1 MGYTN
6 LIIVF
11 SMVQIVFIG
20 IIIAIIYFFLKRIDK
35 IENAWLEERDK
46 YISTILESASNNNM
60 LNQLN
65 ESAKNIKF
73 INEDEYLNQY
83 KNELEFAYEES
94 NPK

>member
-1 MGYTN
+1 MINVTIYILTVIF
-6 LIIVF
+6 LV
-11 SMVQIVFIG
+11 G
-20 IIIAIIYFFLKRIDK
+20 IIIFQNFYKDKRVDK
-35 IENAWLEERDK
+35 LENAWLVERDK

-83 KNELEFAYEES
+83 KNELDLAYENS